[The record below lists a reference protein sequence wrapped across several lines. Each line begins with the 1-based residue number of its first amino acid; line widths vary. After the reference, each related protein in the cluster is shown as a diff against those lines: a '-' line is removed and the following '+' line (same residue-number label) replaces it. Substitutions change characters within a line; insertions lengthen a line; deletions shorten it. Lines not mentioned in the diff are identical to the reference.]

1 MSNKQQTDHIA
12 DSGKMVTSVDWL
24 EERLIESG
32 ISFLSEEIEFIKQ
45 AKEMFE
51 QQIMDAHNQGEFN
64 QGCNG
69 SAEDY
74 YKETY
79 E

>member
-24 EERLIESG
+24 ENRLIESG